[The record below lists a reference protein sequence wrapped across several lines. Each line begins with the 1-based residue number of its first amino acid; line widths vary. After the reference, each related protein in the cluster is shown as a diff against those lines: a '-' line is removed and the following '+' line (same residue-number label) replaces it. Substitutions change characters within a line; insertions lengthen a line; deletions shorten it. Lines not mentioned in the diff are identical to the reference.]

1 MVRINTIFK
10 RLRGK
15 RILILGFGREGKSSL
30 AFIQKFLPHA
40 EVGIA
45 DKNEAAFKD
54 LLDNPNNPINPK
66 LYFGDNYFD
75 AINDYDI
82 VLKTPGISL
91 LNKNVDLSKITS
103 QTDLFLEE
111 FHSQIIGV
119 TGTKGKSTTSTLIY
133 HLLKESGRDA
143 VLAGNIGIPVFDI
156 IENIR
161 NSTIIVFE
169 LSAHQLQFIHRSP
182 HIGILLNVFEE
193 HLDHF
198 GAFNAYRDAKFN
210 IIRKM
215 GERDWAVTTDEFCYE
230 AAELMIHSLNY
241 QYYDFDVDWD
251 KVPLKGDHN
260 RLNIKAALCAIH
272 AYGVTI
278 DEIIPHL
285 YTFQPLEHR
294 QELVGTF
301 AGVTYYNDSIST
313 IPQAAIAAMQTI
325 KNVTFLLLG
334 GYDRDIDYTPMINF
348 LVEHP
353 VKHVLYTGKAGTR
366 MFAMLKDAHYRG
378 DIKNFKDLNEAFE
391 IIKNLAKPGDVCL
404 LSPAAASYD
413 QYRNFEERGR
423 IYKDLARLSSS
434 TLR

>member
-1 MVRINTIFK
+1 MVSMSTIFK

-30 AFIQKFLPHA
+30 AFIQKYLPHA
-40 EVGIA
+40 TIGVA
-45 DKNEAAFKD
+45 DKNAEALKD
-54 LLDNPNNPINPK
+54 LSGVAV
-66 LYFGDNYFD
+66 YSGENYFD

-91 LNKNVDLSKITS
+91 LGKDVDLSKITS

-143 VLAGNIGIPVFDI
+143 ILAGNIGIPIFDI
-156 IENIR
+156 IEKITNK
-161 NSTIIVFE
+161 SIIVFE
-169 LSAHQLQFIHRSP
+169 LSAHQLQYIHRSP

-198 GAFNAYRDAKFN
+198 GTFEAYRDAKLN

-215 GERDWAVTTDEFCYE
+215 GEADWAVTSDEFCYE
-230 AAELMIHSLNY
+230 AESMMVRSLSY
-241 QYYDFDVDWD
+241 QYYDFGVDWD
-251 KVPLKGDHN
+251 TIPLKGEHN
-260 RLNIKAALCAIH
+260 RLNVKAALCAIN
-272 AYGVTI
+272 AFGVPV
-278 DEIIPHL
+278 DEVLPHL
-285 YTFQPLEHR
+285 YTFHPLEHR

-301 AGVTYYNDSIST
+301 GGVTFYNDSIST
-313 IPQAAIAAMQTI
+313 IPQATIAALQTI

-334 GYDRDIDYTPMINF
+334 GYDREIDYTPLIDYLKKN
-348 LVEHP
+348 P
-353 VKHVLYTGKAGTR
+353 VKHILYTGKAGNR
-366 MFAMLKDAHYRG
+366 MYEMLQHSGYQG

-391 IIKNLAKPGDVCL
+391 IIKKLSENGDVCL

-413 QYRNFEERGR
+413 QYRNFEERGSLF
-423 IYKDLARLSSS
+423 KTLSREFAPSF
-434 TLR
+434 L

>member
-1 MVRINTIFK
+1 MISNSIIFK

-30 AFIQKFLPHA
+30 AFIKKYLPHA
-40 EVGIA
+40 IVGVA
-45 DKNEAAFKD
+45 DKNAEALKD
-54 LLDNPNNPINPK
+54 LSGVAT
-66 LYFGDNYFD
+66 YSGENYFD

-91 LNKNVDLSKITS
+91 LGKNVDLSKITS

-111 FHSQIIGV
+111 FHSQIIGI

-133 HLLKESGRDA
+133 HLLKESGRDTI
-143 VLAGNIGIPVFDI
+143 LAGNIGIPIFDI
-156 IENIR
+156 IEKVSNK
-161 NSTIIVFE
+161 TIVVFE

-198 GAFNAYRDAKFN
+198 GTFEAYRDAKLN

-215 GERDWAVTTDEFCYE
+215 DDGDWAVTNDDFCYE
-230 AAELMIHSLNY
+230 ADKMMIKSLNY
-241 QYYDFDVDWD
+241 QYYDFDVNWD
-251 KVPLKGDHN
+251 DVPLKGDHN
-260 RLNIKAALCAIH
+260 RLNIKAALCAIN
-272 AYGVTI
+272 AFGISADEVT
-278 DEIIPHL
+278 PYL
-285 YTFQPLEHR
+285 YTYKPLEHR

-301 AGVTYYNDSIST
+301 GGVTFYNDSIST

-334 GYDRDIDYTPMINF
+334 GFDREIDYTPLIEYLTKN
-348 LVEHP
+348 P
-353 VKHVLYTGKAGTR
+353 VKHILYTGKAGNR
-366 MFAMLKDAHYRG
+366 MFEMLQAAGYQG

-391 IIKNLAKPGDVCL
+391 IIKCLSKNGDVCL

-413 QYRNFEERGR
+413 QYKNFEERGR
-423 IYKDLARLSSS
+423 LFKTLSKDFSPLS
-434 TLR
+434 

>member
-1 MVRINTIFK
+1 MNVIFK

-30 AFIQKFLPHA
+30 AFIKKFLPHA

-45 DKNEAAFKD
+45 DKNESAFKD
-54 LLDNPNNPINPK
+54 LQTDAK

-91 LNKNVDLSKITS
+91 KDKDVDITKITS

-111 FHSQIIGV
+111 FHNQIIGI

-133 HLLKESGRDA
+133 HLLKESGKDA
-143 VLAGNIGIPVFDI
+143 ILAGNIGIPIFDI
-156 IENIR
+156 IEKIN
-161 NSTIIVFE
+161 NKSIIVFE

-198 GAFNAYRDAKFN
+198 GTFDVYRDAKLN

-215 GERDWAVTTDEFCYE
+215 GEKDWAVTTGEFDFY
-230 AAELMIHSLNY
+230 AAEMMVHSLNY
-241 QYYDFDVDWD
+241 QYYDFGVDWD
-251 KVPLKGDHN
+251 SVPLRGEHN
-260 RLNIKAALCAIH
+260 KLNIKAALCAIY
-272 AYGVTI
+272 AYGIPV
-278 DEIIPHL
+278 DEVMPYL

-301 AGVTYYNDSIST
+301 GGVTYYNDSIST
-313 IPQAAIAAMQTI
+313 IPQAAIAALQTI

-334 GYDRDIDYTPMINF
+334 GYDREIDYSSLIEF
-348 LVEHP
+348 LAKNP
-353 VKHVLYTGKAGTR
+353 VKHILYTGKAGAR
-366 MFAMLKDAHYRG
+366 MFDMLQKAGYQG

-391 IIKNLAKPGDVCL
+391 IIRSLSKNGDVCL

-413 QYRNFEERGR
+413 QYRNFEERGS
-423 IYKDLARLSSS
+423 IFKALARESGSF
-434 TLR
+434 

>member
-1 MVRINTIFK
+1 MVNMNTIFK

-15 RILILGFGREGKSSL
+15 RVLILGFGREGKSSL
-30 AFIQKFLPHA
+30 AFIKKYLPHA

-54 LLDNPNNPINPK
+54 LLENPDASNNPK

-91 LNKNVDLSKITS
+91 LGKDVDISKITS

-111 FHSQIIGV
+111 FHDQIIGI

-133 HLLKESGRDA
+133 HLLKESGKDA
-143 VLAGNIGIPVFDI
+143 ILAGNIGIPIFDI
-156 IENIR
+156 IEQIN
-161 NSTIIVFE
+161 NKSIIVFE

-198 GAFNAYRDAKFN
+198 GTFGAYRDAKLN

-215 GERDWAVTTDEFCYE
+215 DERDWAVTNTEFCYE
-230 AAELMIHSLNY
+230 ADLMMVHSLNY
-241 QYYDFDVDWD
+241 QYYDFDVNWD
-251 KVPLKGDHN
+251 EMPLKGDHN
-260 RLNIKAALCAIH
+260 RLNVKAALCAIH
-272 AYGVTI
+272 AFGIPV
-278 DEIIPHL
+278 DEVLPYL

-301 AGVTYYNDSIST
+301 KGVTFYNDSIST
-313 IPQAAIAAMQTI
+313 IPQAAIAALQTI

-334 GYDRDIDYTPMINF
+334 GFDREIDYSPLIEYLTKNPI
-348 LVEHP
+348 
-353 VKHVLYTGKAGTR
+353 KHILYTGKAGQR
-366 MFAMLKDAHYRG
+366 MFEMLQSAGYKG

-391 IIKNLAKPGDVCL
+391 IIKSLSKPGDVCL

-423 IYKDLARLSSS
+423 FFKKLAKDLS
-434 TLR
+434 

>member
-1 MVRINTIFK
+1 MLRINTIFK

-30 AFIQKFLPHA
+30 AFIKKYLPHA

-45 DKNEAAFKD
+45 DKNVEALKD
-54 LLDNPNNPINPK
+54 LHGVAT
-66 LYFGDNYFD
+66 YSGENYFD
-75 AINDYDI
+75 AINNYDI

-91 LNKNVDLSKITS
+91 LGKDVDLSKITS

-111 FHSQIIGV
+111 FHKQIIGV

-143 VLAGNIGIPVFDI
+143 ILAGNIGIPVFDI
-156 IENIR
+156 IENIG
-161 NSTIIVFE
+161 SATIVVFE
-169 LSAHQLQFIHRSP
+169 LSAHQLQFINRSP

-198 GAFNAYRDAKFN
+198 GTFEAYRNAKLN

-215 GERDWAVTTDEFCYE
+215 DETDWAVTNDEFCYE
-230 AAELMIHSLNY
+230 AAELMVHSLNY

-251 KVPLKGDHN
+251 AVPLKGNHN

-272 AYGVTI
+272 AYGITI
-278 DEIIPHL
+278 DEVLPHL
-285 YTFQPLEHR
+285 YTFKPLEHR
-294 QELVGTF
+294 QEFVGTF
-301 AGVTYYNDSIST
+301 GGVTFYNDSIST
-313 IPQAAIAAMQTI
+313 IPQAAIAAVQTI
-325 KNVTFLLLG
+325 PNVTFLLLG
-334 GYDRDIDYTPMINF
+334 GFDREIDYTP
-348 LVEHP
+348 LVDYLVANP
-353 VKHVLYTGKAGTR
+353 LKHILYTGKAGAR
-366 MFAMLKDAHYRG
+366 MFEMLKNAGYLG

-391 IIKNLAKPGDVCL
+391 IIKSLSKNGDVCL

-413 QYRNFEERGR
+413 QYKNFEERGR
-423 IYKDLARLSSS
+423 IFKELASNFFVGSSCM
-434 TLR
+434 

>member
-1 MVRINTIFK
+1 MSTIFK

-15 RILILGFGREGKSSL
+15 RVLILGFGREGKSSL
-30 AFIQKFLPHA
+30 AFIKKYLPHA

-54 LLDNPNNPINPK
+54 LVENPDASNNPK

-91 LNKNVDLSKITS
+91 LGKDVDISKITS

-111 FHSQIIGV
+111 FHDQIIGI

-133 HLLKESGRDA
+133 HLLKESGKDA
-143 VLAGNIGIPVFDI
+143 ILAGNIGIPIFDI
-156 IENIR
+156 IEQIN
-161 NSTIIVFE
+161 NKSIIVFE

-198 GAFNAYRDAKFN
+198 GTFGAYRDAKLN

-215 GERDWAVTTDEFCYE
+215 DERDWAVTNTEFCYE
-230 AAELMIHSLNY
+230 ADLMMVHSLNY
-241 QYYDFDVDWD
+241 QYYDFDVNWD
-251 KVPLKGDHN
+251 EMPLKGDHN
-260 RLNIKAALCAIH
+260 RLNVKAALCAIH
-272 AYGVTI
+272 AFGIPV
-278 DEIIPHL
+278 DEVLPYL

-301 AGVTYYNDSIST
+301 KGVTFYNDSIST
-313 IPQAAIAAMQTI
+313 IPQAAIAALQTI

-334 GYDRDIDYTPMINF
+334 GFDREIDYSPLIEYLTKNPI
-348 LVEHP
+348 
-353 VKHVLYTGKAGTR
+353 KHILYTGKAGQR
-366 MFAMLKDAHYRG
+366 MFEMLQSAGYKG

-391 IIKNLAKPGDVCL
+391 IIKSLSKPGDVCL

-423 IYKDLARLSSS
+423 FFKKLAKDLS
-434 TLR
+434 